1 MDPNIMN
8 AMKRIGIY
16 ESGSQLPSIHSIQQ
30 TLKGMRKTKI
40 KQNTGDFLIL
50 MKYLPGSLLESV
62 EYEERKEHEAFRKS
76 MQTVKYD
83 AAKHCIRLV
92 LEGTITDVSRKLITV
107 QKELFDGNG
116 FIEEGSYINLEYL
129 VLPNDSS
136 HAKYDGCKISL
147 ANLDDDE
154 IEVTISGCHAIL
166 VLVFY
171 FERMIG
177 VLLDSKETSFN
188 SNPESLPDIHPGSII
203 DSSIRVDDEVS
214 PFGSVVSSEC
224 SESPLCVDCV
234 LLDTASKIKDF
245 SMSRIPVSTNSCQM
259 LCYETTNAL
268 KIFSDAFSKYLVEA
282 DFSKK
287 FVETLNRNMVAFVE
301 RTLSNLESGS
311 FEFYLYSLISMHRFS
326 SDDKDKLVTFLNCIA
341 PALNTN
347 SNFPQLMKS
356 NVGKSAR
363 KFLFEYMRDTSN
375 FLALQAVIESL
386 ITFYRKGIDIVEIL
400 PENSSLILDQ
410 ILVLPKNIGSVMLHS
425 AISDITRKFI
435 RDVLE
440 ERNIEIY
447 ELFEEKFMNEEIPC
461 GRDLFLYYR
470 KLEKILCHLVVFDSN
485 EVYLE
490 QIALEDIEVDDTDL
504 TVKSS
509 HWVFTL
515 KDSESMLK
523 LMDKLTMSSGDPV
536 ITYERKL
543 HTSYSDIIETENVE
557 PVSQVKFK
565 KEVGIKLIEKEN
577 VDNDRNSSE
586 ESTYY
591 DNLHEENCR
600 LTSPAKD
607 ESVFQGSNSDSDD
620 NKLDDSSKTV
630 KATLKSCFK
639 VKQDLVFD
647 YWKENRSFVRER
659 TGKDWPMM
667 YGSPCAVVIRYE
679 HVKSLNSRKRNA
691 SFGRLSGVCTI
702 CDSQHKYEIK
712 LSPFREDFVNNK
724 VEYSVERDME
734 VQVSVEGT
742 FHLQDGKPE
751 ITLPAH
757 SILMAKGLDL
767 RGEER
772 ELIAKKASLEG
783 AKSVYREGM
792 AFMQREQIE
801 SHNRTS
807 VRSLPVIK

>member
-16 ESGSQLPSIHSIQQ
+16 ESDSQLPNIHSIQQ

-40 KQNTGDFLIL
+40 KQKTGDFLIL

-62 EYEERKEHEAFRKS
+62 EYEEGKQHEAFRKS
-76 MQTVKYD
+76 MQTVRYD
-83 AAKHCIRLV
+83 ATNLSIRLV
-92 LEGTITDVSRKLITV
+92 LEGKINDLNKNLMIV
-107 QKELFDGNG
+107 QKELFNGNG
-116 FIEEGSYINLEYL
+116 FIEKGSCINLEYL
-129 VLPNDSS
+129 VIPNDIS

-147 ANLDDDE
+147 ANLDDDK
-154 IEVTISGCHAIL
+154 IEVTISGSHAIL
-166 VLVFY
+166 VLSFY
-171 FERMIG
+171 FEKIIG
-177 VLLDSKETSFN
+177 LLLDSKESSFN
-188 SNPESLPDIHPGSII
+188 SDPESLPDIHPGSII
-203 DSSIRVDDEVS
+203 DSSMHVDDEVS
-214 PFGSVVSSEC
+214 LFGSVVSSEC

-234 LLDTASKIKDF
+234 LLDAASKIKDF
-245 SMSRIPVSTNSCQM
+245 SMSRASVSTNSCQM

-282 DFSKK
+282 DFSKQ
-287 FVETLNRNMVAFVE
+287 FVETLNRNMVSFVE
-301 RTLSNLESGS
+301 RFLSDLESGS

-341 PALNTN
+341 PALDTN

-363 KFLFEYMRDTSN
+363 KCLFEYMRDTSN

-386 ITFYRKGIDIVEIL
+386 IIFYRKGLDIVEIL

-410 ILVLPKNIGSVMLHS
+410 IMALPKNIGSVTLHS
-425 AISDITRKFI
+425 TISDITRKFI
-435 RDVLE
+435 RDVLK

-447 ELFEEKFMNEEIPC
+447 ELSEEKFMNEEIPC

-490 QIALEDIEVDDTDL
+490 QIVLEDIEVDDTDL
-504 TVKSS
+504 TVKTS

-523 LMDKLTMSSGDPV
+523 LLDKLTMSSGDTV

-543 HTSYSDIIETENVE
+543 EKGFSDIIQTENVE

-565 KEVGIKLIEKEN
+565 KEVQIKLIEKEN
-577 VDNDRNSSE
+577 VDHDRNSSE
-586 ESTYY
+586 ESTCY
-591 DNLHEENCR
+591 DNIHEENCQ
-600 LTSPAKD
+600 LTSMAKD

-620 NKLDDSSKTV
+620 NKLEDSSKTV

-647 YWKENRSFVRER
+647 YWKENRSWVRER

-667 YGSPCAVVIRYE
+667 Y
-679 HVKSLNSRKRNA
+679 
-691 SFGRLSGVCTI
+691 
-702 CDSQHKYEIK
+702 
-712 LSPFREDFVNNK
+712 
-724 VEYSVERDME
+724 
-734 VQVSVEGT
+734 
-742 FHLQDGKPE
+742 
-751 ITLPAH
+751 
-757 SILMAKGLDL
+757 
-767 RGEER
+767 
-772 ELIAKKASLEG
+772 
-783 AKSVYREGM
+783 
-792 AFMQREQIE
+792 
-801 SHNRTS
+801 
-807 VRSLPVIK
+807 VRVL